1 MIIIKKLKK
10 ITEHNIKD
18 ELLKNKN
25 LDMFLQQANYYCD
38 FEENIIKLT
47 KIQNYFIYLLVDKE
61 DEILSYMIIQNNNGF
76 KWLMEIMS
84 IVKNKGYAQN
94 LLIYIIKNISKPLFL
109 DVSLTEDSVKM
120 IEKLIK
126 NKKINVKVADL
137 ENEKIFPYDDLDD
150 VHIGMYD
157 KIILGIDREILP
169 SEKAKNLV
177 WVLENISLRREFPM
191 SQYVEFLK

>member
-1 MIIIKKLKK
+1 MIIVKKLKK

-18 ELLKNKN
+18 ELLKKN
-25 LDMFLQQANYYCD
+25 LDMFLQQSNYCCD
-38 FEENIIKLT
+38 FGENIIKLT
-47 KIQNYFIYLLVDKE
+47 KIQNYLIYLLVDKE
-61 DEILSYMIIQNNNGF
+61 DEILSYLIIQNNNGF
-76 KWLMEIMS
+76 EWLMEIMS

-137 ENEKIFPYDDLDD
+137 ENEKIFPYNDLND

-157 KIILGIDREILP
+157 RNILGIDREILP
-169 SEKAKNLV
+169 PEKAKNLV

>member
-1 MIIIKKLKK
+1 MIIVKKLKK

-25 LDMFLQQANYYCD
+25 LDMFLQQSNYCCD
-38 FEENIIKLT
+38 FGENIIKLT
-47 KIQNYFIYLLVDKE
+47 KIQNYLIYLLVDKE
-61 DEILSYMIIQNNNGF
+61 DEILSYLIIQNNNGF
-76 KWLMEIMS
+76 EWLMEIMS

-137 ENEKIFPYDDLDD
+137 ENEKIFPYNDLND

-157 KIILGIDREILP
+157 RNILGIDREILP
-169 SEKAKNLV
+169 PEKAKNLV